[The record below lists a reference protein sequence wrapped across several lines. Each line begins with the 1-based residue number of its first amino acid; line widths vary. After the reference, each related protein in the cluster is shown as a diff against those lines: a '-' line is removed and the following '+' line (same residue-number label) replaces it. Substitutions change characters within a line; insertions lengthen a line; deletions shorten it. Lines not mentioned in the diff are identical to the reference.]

1 MNQKIKEKLRANK
14 LEYYDATDDKVAVIQ
29 KPTLEKIRKDER
41 HLGLKIGSWWGSLAL
56 GSSLLFSLA
65 TTENFGAFMG
75 IGGPAWQAIFVI
87 GLAIAAVV
95 FITLSVSLAPNLFRY
110 LFGKKSSENDPI
122 FTLENKMNSKKEE
135 KAPAENLKKK

>member
-1 MNQKIKEKLRANK
+1 MNQKIKDRLRANK

-75 IGGPAWQAIFVI
+75 IGGSAWQAIFFI
-87 GLAIAAVV
+87 GLAIAIMA
-95 FITLSVSLAPNLFRY
+95 FITLSVALAPRLLRF
-110 LFGKKSSENDPI
+110 LTGKDNSDEDTI
-122 FTLENKMNSKKEE
+122 FIEKNRINGKKEE
-135 KAPAENLKKK
+135 K